1 MRAFVTGSTGLLG
14 SNVVRALV
22 AGGHTVRAL
31 ARSAS
36 KARQVL
42 GGLEGV
48 EVVEGDMLEVKGF
61 AAALD
66 GCDVVIHT
74 AAYFREYYAPGD
86 HWPKLYAINVKAT
99 VELAEEAHRRGV
111 KRFVDI
117 SSSGTVGTKPDGSPG
132 DEHTPPA
139 PVASANLYFK
149 SKVES
154 ERELNEFSAR
164 TGLGVVYILP
174 GWMFGPW
181 DAGPTAAGQF
191 VLDFLAGKMPA
202 LLDGGSALVD
212 ARDVARATVVAAEQ
226 GRAGERYVVGG
237 EFVDLATLSQTL
249 EQVSGVKGPRRTLP
263 HGLALALAVVGQ
275 TWARLTGSATSL
287 TVEGV
292 QVMHAK
298 LSVDSTKAR
307 RELGASFR
315 PLEETLRD
323 TVAWLREHK
332 LQAAPA
338 VGKKPQVA
346 TAP

>member
-14 SNVVRALV
+14 NNVVRALV

-31 ARSAS
+31 ARSPS

-42 GGLEGV
+42 GGLAGV
-48 EVVEGDMLEVKGF
+48 EVVEGDMLDVKGF
-61 AAALD
+61 AAALE

-111 KRFVDI
+111 KRFLDI
-117 SSSGTVGTKPDGSPG
+117 SSSGTVGTKPDGSAG
-132 DEHTPPA
+132 DEQTPPA
-139 PVASANLYFK
+139 PVASSNLYFK

-154 ERELNEFSAR
+154 ERELNAFSAR
-164 TGLGVVYILP
+164 SGLEVVYILP
-174 GWMFGPW
+174 GWMFGPG
-181 DAGPTAAGQF
+181 DAGPTGSGQF

-202 LLDGGSALVD
+202 LLDGGSSLVD
-212 ARDVARATVVAAEQ
+212 ARDVAEATVVAAQ
-226 GRAGERYVVGG
+226 KGRAGERYLVGG
-237 EFVDLATLSQTL
+237 EFVDLVTLSQAL
-249 EQVSGVKGPRRTLP
+249 ERVTGVKGPRRTLP
-263 HGLALALAVVGQ
+263 HGLAVVLGALGQ
-275 TWARLTGSATSL
+275 TWARLTGGQTSL

-292 QVMHAK
+292 RVMHAK

-315 PLEETLRD
+315 PLDETLRD
-323 TVAWLREHK
+323 TVAWLREHTLK
-332 LQAAPA
+332 AAP
-338 VGKKPQVA
+338 VLEKPQVA
-346 TAP
+346 TSP